1 MGDPYISVE
10 KDYKPNDIKYREAAH
25 VMFFARTKRKLWD
38 KLPYG
43 AFINM
48 HLRFDGRLGFPGGLI
63 DKVDFS
69 EPDSVS
75 CYLTESLYQGEN
87 VEEALNREVAEE
99 MGEGNPRLV
108 SDDWVHSH
116 YSLNDK
122 ILLHFYTK
130 EVTFSC

>member
-63 DKVDFS
+63 DKVDNS
-69 EPDSVS
+69 I
-75 CYLTESLYQGEN
+75 L
-87 VEEALNREVAEE
+87 
-99 MGEGNPRLV
+99 
-108 SDDWVHSH
+108 
-116 YSLNDK
+116 YSLVF
-122 ILLHFYTK
+122 II
-130 EVTFSC
+130 FSPPRCTREKT